1 MNLSMVNSAISPWR
15 YSRQQTAVRLFLTC
29 WIVYAAHFATNTVRE
44 IYPALSLGDRL
55 SFNVSE
61 YAGLHPDIF
70 EIPGRGVFINNN
82 PGASMLAAIPYA
94 LARPVIDR
102 VVDHVRRS
110 RLTAPDTVP
119 QYNTP
124 FPLVQE
130 FYRKATERGFDV
142 KFGLAAGVIQA
153 FLMAPLSA
161 LSTVLMY
168 HILWSLTGS
177 VRSALLLSLLY
188 AFATPVLYR
197 TAQLNQNIL
206 VSHFA
211 FLAFALL
218 WRPWKDAWQPRRR
231 DYVVAGALAG
241 WTVVLD
247 YSGLVVVLALAVY
260 AFAFVGHWRRQDAN
274 LFTNLFCYGSGVS
287 VALAV
292 LFAYQWLSFGHPLY
306 PAQAYM
312 PPATFSDLGY
322 RGMSWPKLDLLW
334 DTAFGIRFGLFV
346 SAPILLFSLYVPGW
360 RRGARLLDAPEHY
373 LVLTFSLLLFVFCAA
388 NQFGRMQFN
397 SGVRHIVPVTPFL
410 FLLVAGVL
418 IRMPV
423 LLLSLIGLLAT
434 YWSWC
439 LAMYRDVEHGLGVF
453 EAVIHVTFE
462 GFRFPWLT
470 TLKNMGYFPNG
481 VSAVPLLLLLGTV
494 FWMIWHIAPAKADL
508 QELRS

>member
-1 MNLSMVNSAISPWR
+1 MKPSMTSKTIAPWR
-15 YSRQQTAVRLFLTC
+15 YSPRQTAVRLFLTC
-29 WIVYAAHFATNTVRE
+29 WLVYAAHFATNTVRE

-82 PGASMLAAIPYA
+82 PGSSMLAAVPYA

-102 VVDHVRRS
+102 VVDHVRRA
-110 RLTAPDTVP
+110 RLAVPNSVP

-124 FPLVQE
+124 FRLVQD

-153 FLMAPLSA
+153 FLMAPLSS
-161 LSTVLMY
+161 LSAVLMY
-168 HILWSLTGS
+168 YILLSLTGS
-177 VRSALLLSLLY
+177 TRSALLLALLY

-218 WRPWKDAWQPRRR
+218 WRPWKAGWQPRSR
-231 DYVVAGALAG
+231 DYLIAGALAG
-241 WTVVLD
+241 WAVVLD
-247 YSGLVVVLALAVY
+247 YSGLVVVLALAIY
-260 AFAFVGHWRRQDAN
+260 AFVFHWHRQEFKLLAN
-274 LFTNLFCYGSGVS
+274 LLCYGSGVG

-292 LFAYQWLSFGHPLY
+292 LLVYQWQSFGHPLY

-312 PPATFSDLGY
+312 PPATFSELGY

-334 DTAFGIRFGLFV
+334 DTAFSIRFGLFA
-346 SAPILLFSLYVPGW
+346 SAPILLFALYFPGW
-360 RRGARLLDAPEHY
+360 RRGVRLLDAPEQY
-373 LVLTFSLLLFVFCAA
+373 FVVTFALLFMIFCAA

-397 SGVRHIVPVTPFL
+397 SGVRHVVPVTPLL
-410 FLLVAGVL
+410 FLLAAGVL
-418 IRMPV
+418 LRLPA
-423 LLLSLIGLLAT
+423 LLSSLTGLLAT

-439 LAMYRDVEHGLGVF
+439 LAMYRDVEHGLGVL
-453 EAVIHVTFE
+453 ESIIHVTFA
-462 GFRFPWLT
+462 GFRLPWLT
-470 TLKNMGYFPNG
+470 TLKNMGYFPDG
-481 VSAVPLLLLLGTV
+481 VSAIPLLFLLGTAL
-494 FWMIWHIAPAKADL
+494 WMIWHVAPAQAPL
-508 QELRS
+508 QQAQS